1 MLVAALIWFA
11 GGPGIGT
18 ASADDVQVNAYTTG
32 DQRYPAVAVVQMI
45 FTDGFESGD
54 TSAWQ

>member
-1 MLVAALIWFA
+1 MDTSLSISAFGEDERGELYLLDLDPF
-11 GGPGIGT
+11 GT
-18 ASADDVQVNAYTTG
+18 NGTLYRFES
-32 DQRYPAVAVVQMI
+32 PSSI